1 MCEQIINR
9 SSFHF
14 FRFCDFGKVAI
25 SHLSVVK
32 HIVNQS
38 RYLTRIT
45 FKVYLPSTILLD
57 DISPRE
63 ILNPGFASTAF
74 PDGKRN
80 SKILGSLKKNGMDGL
95 KLLNRRDPK
104 TIQLFDLFRRTHLS

>member
-1 MCEQIINR
+1 M
-9 SSFHF
+9 
-14 FRFCDFGKVAI
+14 AI

-32 HIVNQS
+32 HMVNHS

-63 ILNPGFASTAF
+63 ILNPGFASIVDLF

-80 SKILGSLKKNGMDGL
+80 GKILGSLKKNGMDGTKITKQERPEDNNYF
-95 KLLNRRDPK
+95 KLRNAC
-104 TIQLFDLFRRTHLS
+104 